1 MTLVCLQICRKNI
14 AVSILACI
22 NHEVNKKK
30 LYIYIYIYICKLGR
44 PTTLIVEPTQI
55 LG

>member
-30 LYIYIYIYICKLGR
+30 LYIYIYIYIYASWVDPPL
-44 PTTLIVEPTQI
+44 
-55 LG
+55 

>member
-30 LYIYIYIYICKLGR
+30 LYIYIYIYMQVGS
-44 PTTLIVEPTQI
+44 THHFNS
-55 LG
+55 

>member
-30 LYIYIYIYICKLGR
+30 LYIYIYICKLGR